1 MKIEDI
7 VSEWDKDCKIDE
19 TELDGEATKI
29 PKLHNKYLKIFMGER
44 VVLFKLKAENKRIR
58 KTLIEYYLG
67 ELDREELSEIN
78 RDQFYK
84 KLLKNE
90 VETYLEADDMYIEN
104 TLKVS
109 VQGEKVAYVEAIVKS
124 LNNRNF
130 QIKSAIDWVRFTQG
144 SM

>member
-7 VSEWDKDCKIDE
+7 VSEWDKDSKIDE
-19 TELDGEATKI
+19 TELGDESVKI

-44 VVLFKLKAENKRIR
+44 ITLFKMKAENKRIR
-58 KTLIEYYLG
+58 KTLLEYYLG
-67 ELDREELSEIN
+67 ELDRDELKELG

-90 VETYLEADDMYIEN
+90 VDTYIESDN
-104 TLKVS
+104 MFIEHTLKVS
-109 VQGEKVAYVEAIVKS
+109 MQQEKVDYVEAIIKS
-124 LNNRNF
+124 LNSRGF
-130 QIKSAIDWVRFTQG
+130 QIKSAIDWFRFTNG

>member
-1 MKIEDI
+1 MKIEEI
-7 VSEWDKDCKIDE
+7 VSLWDKDSKIDE
-19 TELDGEATKI
+19 TELAEEATKI

-44 VVLFKLKAENKRIR
+44 VTLFKLKAERNKL
-58 KTLIEYYLG
+58 KKNLLEYYLG
-67 ELDREELSEIN
+67 ELDRDELKELG

-90 VETYLEADDMYIEN
+90 VDNYLEADDLYIDIN
-104 TLKVS
+104 LKIAM
-109 VQGEKVAYVEAIVKS
+109 QQEKVDYLDSIIRS

-130 QIKSAIDWVRFTQG
+130 QIKSAIDWYKFTQG